1 MAWQHDL
8 DAHFS
13 SALHHQ
19 IEILY
24 LKPEQHAVAVGPV
37 GTIADGTVMVLDFKT
52 VQLQDEVAILYQLL
66 IVLAAV
72 GSTAA
77 EKALIPQAAGF
88 DIRNTDERLGTH
100 GLQVSRGVSPRA
112 GGAG

>member
-1 MAWQHDL
+1 
-8 DAHFS
+8 
-13 SALHHQ
+13 
-19 IEILY
+19 
-24 LKPEQHAVAVGPV
+24 
-37 GTIADGTVMVLDFKT
+37 
-52 VQLQDEVAILYQLL
+52 
-66 IVLAAV
+66 V